1 MEKFSF
7 FNDINDD
14 RVYYAEDFAR
24 HLKKYFT
31 NENNMCK
38 IRISKS

>member
-31 NENNMCK
+31 MVF
-38 IRISKS
+38 STMS

>member
-24 HLKKYFT
+24 HLKNTLQMVFST
-31 NENNMCK
+31 M
-38 IRISKS
+38 S